1 MASGS
6 ANLNSFSCLQTS
18 HYELLSI
25 YLSAERNNTT
35 PTYVTLLLFSTSI
48 PRVHDYNARSLVRRL
63 CKCRRT
69 LPVNL

>member
-18 HYELLSI
+18 HYI